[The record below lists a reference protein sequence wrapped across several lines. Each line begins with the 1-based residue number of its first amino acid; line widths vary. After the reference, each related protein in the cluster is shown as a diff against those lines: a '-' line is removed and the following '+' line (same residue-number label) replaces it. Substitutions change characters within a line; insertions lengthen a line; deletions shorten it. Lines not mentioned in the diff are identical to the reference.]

1 GQSDQ
6 QRLRD
11 PDAQREALDRFAS
24 QEIGPLRERHR
35 EIWRERS
42 ALTERLA
49 ALDALLAERDR
60 RGTALREALERLE
73 QADPQVGEDEALR
86 TELERLGSAE
96 ELRGAAGQAVLALVG
111 DDDGPAAGALLDVAG
126 EVLGR
131 AAR

>member
-1 GQSDQ
+1 SRAQLGGVPIPIGTLARLVGTAVTVHGQSDQ

-86 TELERLGSAE
+86 TELERL
-96 ELRGAAGQAVLALVG
+96 
-111 DDDGPAAGALLDVAG
+111 
-126 EVLGR
+126 
-131 AAR
+131 